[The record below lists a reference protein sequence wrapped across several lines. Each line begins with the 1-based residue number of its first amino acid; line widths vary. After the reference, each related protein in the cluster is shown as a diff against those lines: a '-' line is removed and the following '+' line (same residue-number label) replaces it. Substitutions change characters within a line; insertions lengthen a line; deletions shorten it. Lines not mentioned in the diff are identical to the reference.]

1 LKNVSFEMFIYML
14 SVPTTFFLFLSPY
27 EQGNIKYITIHFV
40 CIPPSKMEFKVVLF
54 FESMYIYKKKICK
67 NVRTNLLCVIKELTN
82 N

>member
-1 LKNVSFEMFIYML
+1 
-14 SVPTTFFLFLSPY
+14 
-27 EQGNIKYITIHFV
+27 
-40 CIPPSKMEFKVVLF
+40 MEFKVVLF